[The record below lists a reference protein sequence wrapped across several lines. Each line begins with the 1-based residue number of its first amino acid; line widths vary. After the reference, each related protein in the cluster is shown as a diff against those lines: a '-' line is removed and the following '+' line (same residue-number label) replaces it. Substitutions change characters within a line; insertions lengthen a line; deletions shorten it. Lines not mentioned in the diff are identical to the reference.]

1 MYIGQ
6 TGESQ
11 IEFVIEG
18 YQHAEATNNYFE
30 ANWLMVALSVVNH
43 QKYSGR
49 QKRRSFFPMNWI
61 VLLIGCRLL
70 SGNLAPNRYFDF
82 EEPSLYVCVTERT
95 SHTITLEFHLHLDFR
110 CPNEDNQET
119 RVAVTVSFAEL
130 DSWVRQLKVYADR
143 YPVRYVF
150 NVL

>member
-30 ANWLMVALSVVNH
+30 ANWLMVALSVVTPEVQWQAKAPVILSNELDCFIDWL
-43 QKYSGR
+43 QA
-49 QKRRSFFPMNWI
+49 
-61 VLLIGCRLL
+61 L

-119 RVAVTVSFAEL
+119 RVALTVSFAEL
-130 DSWVRQLKVYADR
+130 DSWVRQLKVYADS